1 MEKQKTDSAITY
13 HNKDVISKLFGEKL
27 KNKSFEVYGLQ
38 IPEITEVLPTNL
50 PAVEANEMRL
60 DNLFRLKDDSLALVD
75 YESTY
80 DYEDKIKYLN
90 YIARTLKRYKAFTN
104 PKQIIHMIVIYTGDV
119 EKGKTIDKLDVGC
132 LQLKV
137 EEVFLSELNAEAIET
152 DLYQKIHVGKSLSG
166 QEQMQF
172 IILPL
177 IYKGTEAKQNCIQR
191 CFEMGKKI
199 ESREIQTFVFTGLL
213 VFTDKVI
220 RKEDS
225 EKIRRWIEMTKVGQ
239 IIEEEIQQAIAE
251 MRRQADEKIKEAQR
265 QADEEVKE
273 AQRQADEEVK
283 EAQRQADEEVKE
295 AQRQADEEVKEAQ
308 RQADEKV
315 KVTAR
320 KMLECGISIDQIL
333 QCINGLTRGELER
346 MK

>member
-1 MEKQKTDSAITY
+1 MEKQKTDNAITY

-50 PAVEANEMRL
+50 PAIEANEMRL

-90 YIARTLKRYKAFTN
+90 YIARTLKRYKAFNTDS
-104 PKQIIHMIVIYTGDV
+104 KQIIRMIVIYTGDV

-137 EEVFLSELNAEAIET
+137 EEVFLSELNGDVIET
-152 DLYQKIHVGKSLSG
+152 DLYQKIHAGKTLSE

-177 IYKGTEAKQNCIQR
+177 IYKGTEEKQNCIQR

-225 EKIRRWIEMTKVGQ
+225 EKIRRWIKMTKVGQ
-239 IIEEEIQQAIAE
+239 IIEEEMQQAIAE
-251 MRRQADEKIKEAQR
+251 MRRQADEK
-265 QADEEVKE
+265 VKE

-295 AQRQADEEVKEAQ
+295 NAKG
-308 RQADEKV
+308 
-315 KVTAR
+315 TAR

-333 QCINGLTRGELER
+333 QCINGVTRGELER

>member
-1 MEKQKTDSAITY
+1 MEKQKNQAPDSAITY

-27 KNKSFEVYGLQ
+27 KNKSFEAYGLK

-60 DNLFRLKDDSLALVD
+60 DNLFRLKDGSLALVD

-90 YIARTLKRYKAFTN
+90 YIVRTLKKYKIFKN
-104 PKQIIHMIVIYTGDV
+104 SGQVLRMIVIYTGDI

-137 EEVFLSELNAEAIET
+137 EEVFLSELNAEVIEEN
-152 DLYQKIHVGKSLSG
+152 LYQKIHTGESLSE

-172 IILPL
+172 VILPL
-177 IYKGTEAKQNCIQR
+177 IFKGIEEKQNCIQR

-213 VFTDKVI
+213 VV
-220 RKEDS
+220 
-225 EKIRRWIEMTKVGQ
+225 
-239 IIEEEIQQAIAE
+239 
-251 MRRQADEKIKEAQR
+251 
-265 QADEEVKE
+265 
-273 AQRQADEEVK
+273 
-283 EAQRQADEEVKE
+283 
-295 AQRQADEEVKEAQ
+295 
-308 RQADEKV
+308 
-315 KVTAR
+315 
-320 KMLECGISIDQIL
+320 LSIL
-333 QCINGLTRGELER
+333 S
-346 MK
+346 

>member
-1 MEKQKTDSAITY
+1 MEKQKTDNAITY

-50 PAVEANEMRL
+50 PAIEANEMRL

-90 YIARTLKRYKAFTN
+90 YIARTLKRYKAFNTDS
-104 PKQIIHMIVIYTGDV
+104 KQIIRMIVIYTGDV

-177 IYKGTEAKQNCIQR
+177 IYKGTEEKQNCIQR

-225 EKIRRWIEMTKVGQ
+225 EKIRRWIKMTKVGQ
-239 IIEEEIQQAIAE
+239 IIEEEMQQAIAE
-251 MRRQADEKIKEAQR
+251 MRRQADEK
-265 QADEEVKE
+265 VKE

-295 AQRQADEEVKEAQ
+295 NAKGI
-308 RQADEKV
+308 
-315 KVTAR
+315 AR
-320 KMLECGISIDQIL
+320 KMLEFGISIDQIL
-333 QCINGLTRGELER
+333 QCINGLTRGEIER

>member
-27 KNKSFEVYGLQ
+27 KNKSFEVYGLK

-50 PAVEANEMRL
+50 PMVEANEMRL

-90 YIARTLKRYKAFTN
+90 YIARTLKRYKAFKDS
-104 PKQIIHMIVIYTGDV
+104 KQIIRMIVIYTGDV

-137 EEVFLSELNAEAIET
+137 EEVFLSELNGDVIET
-152 DLYQKIHVGKSLSG
+152 NLYQKIYAGKTLSE

-177 IYKGTEAKQNCIQR
+177 IYKGIEEKQNCIQR

-225 EKIRRWIEMTKVGQ
+225 EKIRRWLKMTKVGQ
-239 IIEEEIQQAIAE
+239 IIEDEMQLAIEE

-273 AQRQADEEVK
+273 NAK
-283 EAQRQADEEVKE
+283 G
-295 AQRQADEEVKEAQ
+295 
-308 RQADEKV
+308 
-315 KVTAR
+315 TAR

-333 QCINGLTRGELER
+333 QCIDGLTRGELER

>member
-1 MEKQKTDSAITY
+1 MEKQKNQKPDSVISY
-13 HNKDVISKLFGEKL
+13 HNKDIVSKLFGEKL
-27 KNKSFEVYGLQ
+27 KYKSFEVYGLK

-60 DNLFRLKDDSLALVD
+60 DNLFRLKDNSLALVD

-90 YIARTLKRYKAFTN
+90 YIVRTLKRYKVFKN
-104 PKQIIHMIVIYTGDV
+104 PKQIIRMIVIYTGDV

-132 LQLKV
+132 LQLQV
-137 EEVFLSELNAEAIET
+137 EEVFLSELNAEKIEEN
-152 DLYQKIHVGKSLSG
+152 LCEKIQAGKTLSE

-172 IILPL
+172 VILPL
-177 IYKGTEAKQNCIQR
+177 IYRGIEEKQNCIQR

-220 RKEDS
+220 LKEDS
-225 EKIRRWIEMTKVGQ
+225 EKIRRWLEMTKVGQ
-239 IIEEEIQQAIAE
+239 IIDEEIQQAIAE
-251 MRRQADEKIKEAQR
+251 TWRQAEAEKEEAIQS
-265 QADEEVKE
+265 AEKNANHST
-273 AQRQADEEVK
+273 AQ
-283 EAQRQADEEVKE
+283 
-295 AQRQADEEVKEAQ
+295 
-308 RQADEKV
+308 
-315 KVTAR
+315 
-320 KMLECGISIDQIL
+320 KMLACGISIDQIL
-333 QCINGLTRGELER
+333 QCIDGLTRGELEM

>member
-1 MEKQKTDSAITY
+1 MEKQKNQAPDSAITY

-27 KNKSFEVYGLQ
+27 KNKSFEAYGLK

-60 DNLFRLKDDSLALVD
+60 DNLFRLKDGSLALVD

-90 YIARTLKRYKAFTN
+90 YIVRTLKKYKIYKNYRQFLR
-104 PKQIIHMIVIYTGDV
+104 MIVIYTGDI

-137 EEVFLSELNAEAIET
+137 EEVFLSELNAEVIEEN
-152 DLYQKIHVGKSLSG
+152 LYQKIHTGESLSE

-172 IILPL
+172 VILPL
-177 IYKGTEAKQNCIQR
+177 IFKGIEEKQNCIQR

-225 EKIRRWIEMTKVGQ
+225 EKIRRWLEMTKVGQ
-239 IIEEEIQQAIAE
+239 IIEEEKQQAIAE
-251 MRRQADEKIKEAQR
+251 MRRQADEEIKEARR
-265 QADEEVKE
+265 QADEEIKE
-273 AQRQADEEVK
+273 ARRQADEEKQEAIK
-283 EAQRQADEEVKE
+283 ENARGTAQKLL
-295 AQRQADEEVKEAQ
+295 K
-308 RQADEKV
+308 
-315 KVTAR
+315 
-320 KMLECGISIDQIL
+320 CGISIDQIL
-333 QCINGLTRGELER
+333 QCIDGLTRGELEA

>member
-1 MEKQKTDSAITY
+1 MEKQKNQAPDSAITY

-27 KNKSFEVYGLQ
+27 KNKSFEAYGLK

-60 DNLFRLKDDSLALVD
+60 DNLFRLKDGSLALVD

-90 YIARTLKRYKAFTN
+90 YIVRTLKKYKIFKN
-104 PKQIIHMIVIYTGDV
+104 SGQVLRMIVIYTGDI

-137 EEVFLSELNAEAIET
+137 EEVFLSELNAEVIEEN
-152 DLYQKIHVGKSLSG
+152 LYQKIHTGESLSE

-172 IILPL
+172 VILPL
-177 IYKGTEAKQNCIQR
+177 IFKGIEEKQNYIQR

-225 EKIRRWIEMTKVGQ
+225 EKIRRWLEMTKVGQ
-239 IIEEEIQQAIAE
+239 IIEEEKQQAIAE
-251 MRRQADEKIKEAQR
+251 MRRQADEEIKEARRQVDEEIKEARR
-265 QADEEVKE
+265 QADEEKQEAIKE
-273 AQRQADEEVK
+273 NARGTAQK
-283 EAQRQADEEVKE
+283 LLK
-295 AQRQADEEVKEAQ
+295 
-308 RQADEKV
+308 
-315 KVTAR
+315 
-320 KMLECGISIDQIL
+320 CGISIDQIL
-333 QCINGLTRGELER
+333 QCIDGLTRGELEA

>member
-60 DNLFRLKDDSLALVD
+60 DNFFRLKDDSLALVD

-80 DYEDKIKYLN
+80 EYEDKIKYLN
-90 YIARTLKRYKAFTN
+90 YIARALKKYMIFKSSGQVLR
-104 PKQIIHMIVIYTGDV
+104 MIVIYTGDV

-137 EEVFLSELNAEAIET
+137 EEVFLSELNGDVIET
-152 DLYQKIHVGKSLSG
+152 DLYQKIHAGKTLSE

-177 IYKGTEAKQNCIQR
+177 IYKGTEEKQNCIQR

-225 EKIRRWIEMTKVGQ
+225 EKIRRWIKMTKVGQ
-239 IIEEEIQQAIAE
+239 IIEEEMQQAIAE
-251 MRRQADEKIKEAQR
+251 MRRQADEKVKEVQR

-283 EAQRQADEEVKE
+283 ENAKG
-295 AQRQADEEVKEAQ
+295 
-308 RQADEKV
+308 
-315 KVTAR
+315 TAR

-333 QCINGLTRGELER
+333 QCINGVTRGELER

>member
-1 MEKQKTDSAITY
+1 MEKQKNQKPDSVISY
-13 HNKDVISKLFGEKL
+13 HNKDIVSKLFGEKL
-27 KNKSFEVYGLQ
+27 KHKSFEVYGLK

-60 DNLFRLKDDSLALVD
+60 DNLFRLKDNSLALVD

-90 YIARTLKRYKAFTN
+90 YIVRTLKRYKVFTN
-104 PKQIIHMIVIYTGDV
+104 PKQIIRMIVIYTGDV

-132 LQLKV
+132 LQLQV
-137 EEVFLSELNAEAIET
+137 EEVFLSELDAEKIEEN
-152 DLYQKIHVGKSLSG
+152 LCEKIQAGKILSE

-172 IILPL
+172 VILPL
-177 IYKGTEAKQNCIQR
+177 IYRGIEEKQNCIQR

-220 RKEDS
+220 LKEDS
-225 EKIRRWIEMTKVGQ
+225 EKIRRWLEMTKVGQ

-251 MRRQADEKIKEAQR
+251 TWR
-265 QADEEVKE
+265 QADEEKKE
-273 AQRQADEEVK
+273 AIK
-283 EAQRQADEEVKE
+283 G
-295 AQRQADEEVKEAQ
+295 
-308 RQADEKV
+308 
-315 KVTAR
+315 TAR
-320 KMLECGISIDQIL
+320 KMLACGISIDQIL
-333 QCINGLTRGELER
+333 QCIDGLTRGELEM

>member
-1 MEKQKTDSAITY
+1 MEKQKNQQPDSAISY
-13 HNKDVISKLFGEKL
+13 HNKDIVSKLFGEKL
-27 KNKSFEVYGLQ
+27 KHKSFVVYGLK

-60 DNLFRLKDDSLALVD
+60 DNLFRLKDNSLALVD

-90 YIARTLKRYKAFTN
+90 YIVRTLKRYKVFKN
-104 PKQIIHMIVIYTGDV
+104 PKQIIRMIVIYTGDV

-132 LQLKV
+132 LQLQV
-137 EEVFLSELNAEAIET
+137 EEVFLSELDAEKIEKN
-152 DLYQKIHVGKSLSG
+152 LCEKIQTGKILSE

-172 IILPL
+172 VILPL
-177 IYKGTEAKQNCIQR
+177 IYRGIEEKQNCIQR

-225 EKIRRWIEMTKVGQ
+225 EKIRRWLEMTKVGQ

-251 MRRQADEKIKEAQR
+251 TWR
-265 QADEEVKE
+265 QADEEKKE
-273 AQRQADEEVK
+273 AIQSA
-283 EAQRQADEEVKE
+283 
-295 AQRQADEEVKEAQ
+295 
-308 RQADEKV
+308 EKNANHS
-315 KVTAR
+315 TAR
-320 KMLECGISIDQIL
+320 KMLACGISIDQIL
-333 QCINGLTRGELER
+333 QCIDGLTRGELEM

>member
-27 KNKSFEVYGLQ
+27 KNKSFEVYGLK

-90 YIARTLKRYKAFTN
+90 YIARTLKRYKAFKDL
-104 PKQIIHMIVIYTGDV
+104 KQIIRMIVIYTGDV

-137 EEVFLSELNAEAIET
+137 EEVFLSKLNGDVIET
-152 DLYQKIHVGKSLSG
+152 DLYQKIHAGKTLSE

-225 EKIRRWIEMTKVGQ
+225 EKIRRWLKMTKVGQ
-239 IIEEEIQQAIAE
+239 IIEDEMQQAIEE
-251 MRRQADEKIKEAQR
+251 MRRQADKKIKEAQR

-295 AQRQADEEVKEAQ
+295 NA
-308 RQADEKV
+308 

-333 QCINGLTRGELER
+333 QCINGLTRGELEI